1 MQLAIEHA
9 LESWLASGRWRI
21 GQILIEKTAADDFR
35 LCHGDDAGRTDLVDE
50 PDAAKI
56 AKFDDTGMYRPLKTA
71 PNLRHGWRLK
81 LKGVP
86 TLRLALDTFYPGR
99 LAAFLAFEKQMLWTT
114 PLRET
119 LERQTGMYRVAA
131 SISDAQLDKVV
142 ANFCRSDGCCLRTIL
157 WKRDANGSV
166 ASTRL
171 PPNKFDPA
179 HDQTQAGEFSIPL
192 LCQEGCNL
200 LVNAVREAVKA
211 TR

>member
-9 LESWLASGRWRI
+9 LESWLANGRWRI
-21 GQILIEKTAADDFR
+21 GQILIEKSADDDFR
-35 LCHGDDAGRTDLVDE
+35 LCHRDDAGRTDLVDE

-99 LAAFLAFEKQMLWTT
+99 LAAFFAFEKQRLWAT
-114 PLRET
+114 PLRQT

-131 SISDAQLDKVV
+131 NISDTQLDKVV
-142 ANFCRSDGCCLRTIL
+142 ANFCRSDGGCLRTIL
-157 WKRDANGSV
+157 WKRDANGSL
-166 ASTRL
+166 ASQSL
-171 PPNKFDPA
+171 PPQKFNPA
-179 HDQTQAGEFSIPL
+179 HDQSGTGDFSIPL
-192 LCQEGCNL
+192 ICQEGCNL
-200 LVNAVREAVKA
+200 LVNAAREAVK
-211 TR
+211 TSL